1 MTEEKELIKKRGSF
15 KGRLTAFINYLHTL
29 TDEPLSL
36 SDARELQ
43 LRMGKI
49 ESLYEQY
56 DQVQLRLECIV
67 DNSEEQFKERSD
79 FESQYFKAIA
89 KAQGLQNVNVETM
102 SNMGSDG
109 GTRASNNHKLVR
121 LPTIQL
127 PRFSGSYDDY
137 LEFRDT
143 FTSLI
148 HNNDEIDEV
157 NKFHYLRASLEGSAA
172 VVIQSVEFS
181 SSNYAVAWK
190 LLCDRFDNK
199 RLLIQNHVSS
209 LFNVE
214 AITKESSA
222 NLKRLIDQV
231 NKNLRALES
240 LGHFA
245 NLCKRPGC
253 KICKRRHNTLI
264 HAANDHHIRNE
275 NRVVSETT
283 HLASS
288 STTAASDNV
297 TLAANM
303 SSYNKIQC
311 DVLLSTALV
320 KLYDKNNHEHI
331 VRAILDSG
339 STSSLMTER
348 LCRQLNLETCQV
360 DKSIMGVNNATLRVG
375 KTCHVHMTSLNNSF
389 SSELQCYVL
398 PSITSNV
405 PGHEI
410 NISNIDI
417 PTDISLA
424 DPTFFVP
431 ADVDILIGADLFW
444 DLVGTRR
451 IILGKKKPVLCETRL
466 GWIISG
472 PIFSHHDTIMHL
484 NDIKCNFNKIDSSAS
499 HDLDDIRADL
509 TRFWQLEEICSKSNY
524 FPEER
529 MCEEHFVA
537 NTTRLDDGR
546 FCVRIPLK
554 HDSSVLG
561 NSFHRAEHCL
571 FSLERRL
578 TSNLELR
585 DMYSNFMT
593 EYKSLGHM
601 SEYKQPE
608 VDEKE
613 YFIPHHGVMRDSST
627 STKLRVVFN
636 ASSPTTSGVSYN
648 DIQMIGPTVQDD
660 LISILLRFRQHKYVL
675 SADVEKMYRQII
687 VHPSDRHLQQILWRS
702 NVAEPITKFILNTVT
717 YGTSSAPFLATR
729 CLKQLGIDC
738 KDDKISE
745 IIQHD
750 FYVDDLLTG
759 GNDLAEVQVIR
770 KQVTNVL
777 ASACMPLR
785 KWKSNNPMIDPQDVQ
800 ASSFDLNIGSDEP
813 NKLLGLSWHTDSDEL
828 CFPISSLVPNGNT
841 KRDILSMIAR
851 IFDPLGLLAP
861 CIINMKI
868 LLQQLWIKKLAWDEP
883 LTDDIN
889 RHWNYIRKTLP
900 LLNDLRV
907 PRIVICDSCKSSEL
921 HVFSDASERAYGAC
935 IYLRSVSTSGEVM
948 VRLLMAKSRVS
959 Y

>member
-1 MTEEKELIKKRGSF
+1 MESVAQNCVACQGQGRGRSAGHQREGRIRWTPESISVAIESIFDPRVEDYKIMKPGMSSQCLLQVSSEPLLSSLKGEMELMEYETNEWDDISQSRLEVSSEASWSSLKHEAFKLGRQHSNPIMAEEKELIKKRGSF

-67 DNSEEQFKERSD
+67 DNNEEQFKERSE

-240 LGHFA
+240 LGEPVKHWDTLLIHIITHKLDSKTYREWEEFKGHSHKDTSITFDTFLEFIRNRADLIETLELSCVNQGNLNHKSTMKLKSMVSVHGSHPHHSNTAESHNRICPKCKGDHSLTGCPQFLALSIEARLKVLPSFKVCFNCFRVGHFA

-283 HLASS
+283 PLASS
-288 STTAASDNV
+288 STIAASDNV

-466 GWIISG
+466 GWTISG

-499 HDLDDIRADL
+499 HDLNDIRADL

-529 MCEEHFVA
+529 MCEE
-537 NTTRLDDGR
+537 R

-648 DIQMIGPTVQDD
+648 DIQTIGPTVQDD

-675 SADVEKMYRQII
+675 SADVEKM
-687 VHPSDRHLQQILWRS
+687 
-702 NVAEPITKFILNTVT
+702 
-717 YGTSSAPFLATR
+717 
-729 CLKQLGIDC
+729 LK
-738 KDDKISE
+738 K
-745 IIQHD
+745 
-750 FYVDDLLTG
+750 
-759 GNDLAEVQVIR
+759 
-770 KQVTNVL
+770 TNNCPPV
-777 ASACMPLR
+777 
-785 KWKSNNPMIDPQDVQ
+785 
-800 ASSFDLNIGSDEP
+800 
-813 NKLLGLSWHTDSDEL
+813 
-828 CFPISSLVPNGNT
+828 
-841 KRDILSMIAR
+841 
-851 IFDPLGLLAP
+851 
-861 CIINMKI
+861 
-868 LLQQLWIKKLAWDEP
+868 
-883 LTDDIN
+883 
-889 RHWNYIRKTLP
+889 
-900 LLNDLRV
+900 
-907 PRIVICDSCKSSEL
+907 
-921 HVFSDASERAYGAC
+921 
-935 IYLRSVSTSGEVM
+935 
-948 VRLLMAKSRVS
+948 
-959 Y
+959 

>member
-1 MTEEKELIKKRGSF
+1 
-15 KGRLTAFINYLHTL
+15 
-29 TDEPLSL
+29 
-36 SDARELQ
+36 
-43 LRMGKI
+43 
-49 ESLYEQY
+49 
-56 DQVQLRLECIV
+56 
-67 DNSEEQFKERSD
+67 
-79 FESQYFKAIA
+79 
-89 KAQGLQNVNVETM
+89 
-102 SNMGSDG
+102 
-109 GTRASNNHKLVR
+109 
-121 LPTIQL
+121 
-127 PRFSGSYDDY
+127 
-137 LEFRDT
+137 
-143 FTSLI
+143 
-148 HNNDEIDEV
+148 
-157 NKFHYLRASLEGSAA
+157 
-172 VVIQSVEFS
+172 
-181 SSNYAVAWK
+181 
-190 LLCDRFDNK
+190 
-199 RLLIQNHVSS
+199 
-209 LFNVE
+209 
-214 AITKESSA
+214 
-222 NLKRLIDQV
+222 
-231 NKNLRALES
+231 
-240 LGHFA
+240 
-245 NLCKRPGC
+245 
-253 KICKRRHNTLI
+253 
-264 HAANDHHIRNE
+264 
-275 NRVVSETT
+275 
-283 HLASS
+283 
-288 STTAASDNV
+288 
-297 TLAANM
+297 
-303 SSYNKIQC
+303 
-311 DVLLSTALV
+311 
-320 KLYDKNNHEHI
+320 
-331 VRAILDSG
+331 
-339 STSSLMTER
+339 
-348 LCRQLNLETCQV
+348 
-360 DKSIMGVNNATLRVG
+360 
-375 KTCHVHMTSLNNSF
+375 
-389 SSELQCYVL
+389 
-398 PSITSNV
+398 
-405 PGHEI
+405 
-410 NISNIDI
+410 
-417 PTDISLA
+417 
-424 DPTFFVP
+424 
-431 ADVDILIGADLFW
+431 
-444 DLVGTRR
+444 
-451 IILGKKKPVLCETRL
+451 
-466 GWIISG
+466 
-472 PIFSHHDTIMHL
+472 MHL
-484 NDIKCNFNKIDSSAS
+484 NDIKCNFSKIDSSAS

-608 VDEKE
+608 VDKKE

-729 CLKQLGIDC
+729 CLKQLGINC

-759 GNDLAEVQVIR
+759 GNDLAEVQAIR

-785 KWKSNNPMIDPQDVQ
+785 KWKSNNPLLMIDPQDVQ

-907 PRIVICDSCKSSEL
+907 PRIVICDSCKSLEL

-948 VRLLMAKSRVS
+948 VRLLMAKSRVAPIKPTTIPRLELCGALMGARLYDKVITS
-959 Y
+959 LRLGIDQAYCWTDSTIVLGWLRMLPSRLQPFVRNRVAEVLERTENCTWRHVPTDENSADLISRGVDIKLQGLNLWWSGPQFLMNDLSKWPTQLKCVEVLPEIKPDISLNAIVINNNNSCESAACDGIDFHFIPAYAPHYGGLWEAGVKSTKYHLQRVLGNCTLTYEELNTTLIQIEAVLNSRPLTSLSSDPADYNPLTPGHFLIGRSLTSLPDRDYQRHSTNNLTRFQRIEQLRQHFWARWSKEYIAELQQRVKWRTCKDNLKLNTLVVIKEDNLPPLKWKLGRVVGVHPGLDGIVRVADIRTSTGVIRRAFSKICPLPVSSESH